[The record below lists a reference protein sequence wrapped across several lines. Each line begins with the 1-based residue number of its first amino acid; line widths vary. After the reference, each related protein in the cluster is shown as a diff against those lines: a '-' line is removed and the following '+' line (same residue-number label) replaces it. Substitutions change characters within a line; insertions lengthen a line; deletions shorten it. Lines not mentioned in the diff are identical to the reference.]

1 MQIAYK
7 AANILEAHIVA
18 GMLNAYDIATYVSGY
33 YLQGAVGDISAMG
46 FANVFVKEADFAK
59 ASPLIAEYEAGNINL
74 PEPFDNLEQSLYQE
88 KTACFNITL

>member
-1 MQIAYK
+1 MQIAYQ

-46 FANVFVKEADFAK
+46 FANVFVDEKDMAQA
-59 ASPLIAEYEAGNINL
+59 APLIAAYESGAINASANDSAESSYL
-74 PEPFDNLEQSLYQE
+74 PNPV
-88 KTACFNITL
+88 

>member
-46 FANVFVKEADFAK
+46 FANVFVQEEDMAQA
-59 ASPLIAEYEAGNINL
+59 APLIAAYEMAPINSSANDTAESAYL
-74 PEPFDNLEQSLYQE
+74 PKPV
-88 KTACFNITL
+88 